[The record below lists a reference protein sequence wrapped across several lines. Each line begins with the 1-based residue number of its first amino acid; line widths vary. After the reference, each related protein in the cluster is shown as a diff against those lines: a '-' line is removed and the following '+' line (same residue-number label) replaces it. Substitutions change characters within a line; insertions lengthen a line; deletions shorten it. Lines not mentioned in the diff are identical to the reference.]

1 MNTLRDNFKEWFS
14 TVLGALILTALAVNF
29 FTEWPRPLDIYESAT
44 MLVVAG
50 VFVFGNV
57 KKFFQAA
64 QDLLFKK
71 IDR

>member
-1 MNTLRDNFKEWFS
+1 MDTLRDNFKEWFS
-14 TVLGALILTALAVNF
+14 TILGALILIALSVNF
-29 FTEWPRPLDIYESAT
+29 FTAWPRLLNMYESLII
-44 MLVVAG
+44 LVVAG

-71 IDR
+71 LDK